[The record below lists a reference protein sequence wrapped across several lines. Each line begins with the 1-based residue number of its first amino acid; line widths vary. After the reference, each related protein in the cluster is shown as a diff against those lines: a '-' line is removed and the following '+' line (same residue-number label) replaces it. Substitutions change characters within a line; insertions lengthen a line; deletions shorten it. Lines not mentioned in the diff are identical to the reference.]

1 MVNGLYGH
9 LKTPSGRIK
18 FLKAQFKC
26 RNKKIMCFQYIVR
39 CNTKHVV
46 KILDPYYGRLLIL
59 LYVFTKRQKKSLVKA
74 YYYSLSL
81 GFTFT

>member
-1 MVNGLYGH
+1 MDCMVSTKHQVEGSNSLRH
-9 LKTPSGRIK
+9 NLNVETK
-18 FLKAQFKC
+18 
-26 RNKKIMCFQYIVR
+26 NIMCFQYIVR

-46 KILDPYYGRLLIL
+46 KILDPHSGKLLIL
-59 LYVFTKRQKKSLVKA
+59 LYVLTKLQKKSLVKA